1 MLCLELLSFLLVADV
16 EGRSELLV
24 LVPGLALLLRFLL
37 R

>member
-16 EGRSELLV
+16 EGRSGLLV
-24 LVPGLALLLRFLL
+24 LLPGLALLLPFPL